1 MYKTENAK
9 IFSWD
14 TFHLLGECPF
24 FISYSLS
31 VTESLYLSANILAAT
46 KKDFEPANRK
56 KLCSRIAMRAYAA
69 VTIGLSRFE
78 GIPLSEERQ
87 MRKKY
92 LGNGM
97 GIIYHGTAGD
107 IYNNSEGS
115 LV

>member
-1 MYKTENAK
+1 
-9 IFSWD
+9 
-14 TFHLLGECPF
+14 
-24 FISYSLS
+24 
-31 VTESLYLSANILAAT
+31 
-46 KKDFEPANRK
+46 
-56 KLCSRIAMRAYAA
+56 MRAYAA